1 MCDSLPSSH
10 LLFPCALRFS
20 NEYYENL
27 VRKSFNTS
35 SGRARSCN
43 WNMARDICEA
53 NDFGLSACRVQRK
66 SICTRSIKI
75 SRLPHGFEY
84 IQACAN
90 DLSFNKLL
98 KFTLKSVFENF
109 YFACGFI
116 LMSNFFV
123 YICTCTYTG
132 ASTSFMF
139 KSYRSFLLQ
148 AKSNN
153 CEAYCFSIFV
163 FGAIPF
169 VNYYETKTQT
179 EMFQIWHL
187 AWLRF

>member
-116 LMSNFFV
+116 LMSNFLCV
-123 YICTCTYTG
+123 YMYMYVHRSKHEFHVQILSLIL
-132 ASTSFMF
+132 ASGEI
-139 KSYRSFLLQ
+139 Q
-148 AKSNN
+148 
-153 CEAYCFSIFV
+153 
-163 FGAIPF
+163 
-169 VNYYETKTQT
+169 
-179 EMFQIWHL
+179 
-187 AWLRF
+187 

>member
-1 MCDSLPSSH
+1 MT
-10 LLFPCALRFS
+10 LFPPVICCFRVLHAFQMNIMKISYVNHLIH
-20 NEYYENL
+20 
-27 VRKSFNTS
+27 T
-35 SGRARSCN
+35 SGRARSCT

-116 LMSNFFV
+116 LMSNFLCV
-123 YICTCTYTG
+123 YMYMYVHRSKHEFHVQILSLIL
-132 ASTSFMF
+132 ASGEI
-139 KSYRSFLLQ
+139 Q
-148 AKSNN
+148 
-153 CEAYCFSIFV
+153 
-163 FGAIPF
+163 
-169 VNYYETKTQT
+169 
-179 EMFQIWHL
+179 
-187 AWLRF
+187 

>member
-1 MCDSLPSSH
+1 MTLFLPVICCFRVLYAFQMNIMKISFVNH
-10 LLFPCALRFS
+10 LIHRPGEQEVVIEIWRATF
-20 NEYYENL
+20 
-27 VRKSFNTS
+27 VRQK
-35 SGRARSCN
+35 
-43 WNMARDICEA
+43 
-53 NDFGLSACRVQRK
+53 K

-148 AKSNN
+148 AKFNN

-179 EMFQIWHL
+179 EMFQI
-187 AWLRF
+187 

>member
-1 MCDSLPSSH
+1 MCDPLPSSH

-75 SRLPHGFEY
+75 SRLHHGFEY

-90 DLSFNKLL
+90 DLSFKIITKICIWEFL
-98 KFTLKSVFENF
+98 FCVWIYIDE
-109 YFACGFI
+109 YFFLCIYVHVRTEEQARVSC
-116 LMSNFFV
+116 SNLIAHSCFRRNSITV
-123 YICTCTYTG
+123 RRIV
-132 ASTSFMF
+132 SP
-139 KSYRSFLLQ
+139 FLYLVQ
-148 AKSNN
+148 
-153 CEAYCFSIFV
+153 F
-163 FGAIPF
+163 
-169 VNYYETKTQT
+169 
-179 EMFQIWHL
+179 HL
-187 AWLRF
+187 

>member
-27 VRKSFNTS
+27 DRKSFNIYS

-116 LMSNFFV
+116 LMSIFFLCIYV
-123 YICTCTYTG
+123 HVRTEEQARVSCSNLIAHSCFRRNSITVRRIV
-132 ASTSFMF
+132 SP
-139 KSYRSFLLQ
+139 FLYLVQ
-148 AKSNN
+148 
-153 CEAYCFSIFV
+153 F
-163 FGAIPF
+163 
-169 VNYYETKTQT
+169 
-179 EMFQIWHL
+179 HL
-187 AWLRF
+187 